1 MPAGT
6 KVKAS
11 ELVEKLES
19 LDIDEGVRI
28 ESGRRKMFVNRRPSG
43 IYVAQLDSDFCYLQT
58 ASQVTKLVRITFG
71 KFSVW
76 AY

>member
-28 ESGRRKMFVNRRPSG
+28 ESGRRKMFVNKRASG
-43 IYVAQLDSDFCYLQT
+43 IYVAQLGSDFCYLQT
-58 ASQVTKLVRITFG
+58 ASQVTKLVGITFG
-71 KFSVW
+71 KFSV
-76 AY
+76 